1 MKIFDFKNKINN
13 EEFSQCITSINNGKI
28 VVLPTDTVYGIAVDA
43 TNQIAVENL
52 YKVKKRSKKNPINVL
67 VSSKDMAKKC
77 VKDFNKTADILIE
90 KFWPGPLTIVF
101 EKNEYI
107 KDIVTAGKETIGI
120 RMPEN
125 EVTLK
130 IIDKVNKPLA
140 VPSANISGRPSGTSI
155 EDIVSDFCDNVD
167 IYIDYGES
175 KIGIE
180 STIVKINDDSVSILR
195 QGKITKNEI
204 EALGIKVIELEKENN
219 FKHYKIDTN
228 CKIVYNV
235 DNLLKI
241 KELNDSIRNNIDK
254 KIAVITFEEDIQHI
268 DEKFNIDIYNLK
280 SKDNLEFAMKNIY
293 KILREIDSKKYD
305 ICLISLVDK
314 TDKTEG
320 IINIFKEMCK

>member
-52 YKVKKRSKKNPINVL
+52 YKVKNRSKENPINVL

-130 IIDKVNKPLA
+130 LIDKVNKPLA
-140 VPSANISGRPSGTSI
+140 VPSAIISGRPS
-155 EDIVSDFCDNVD
+155 
-167 IYIDYGES
+167 
-175 KIGIE
+175 
-180 STIVKINDDSVSILR
+180 
-195 QGKITKNEI
+195 
-204 EALGIKVIELEKENN
+204 
-219 FKHYKIDTN
+219 
-228 CKIVYNV
+228 
-235 DNLLKI
+235 
-241 KELNDSIRNNIDK
+241 
-254 KIAVITFEEDIQHI
+254 
-268 DEKFNIDIYNLK
+268 
-280 SKDNLEFAMKNIY
+280 
-293 KILREIDSKKYD
+293 
-305 ICLISLVDK
+305 
-314 TDKTEG
+314 
-320 IINIFKEMCK
+320 